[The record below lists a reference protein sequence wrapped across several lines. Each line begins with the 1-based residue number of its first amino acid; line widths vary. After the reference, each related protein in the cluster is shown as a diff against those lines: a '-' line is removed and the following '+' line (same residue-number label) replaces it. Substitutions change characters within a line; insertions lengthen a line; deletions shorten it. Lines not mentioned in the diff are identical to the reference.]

1 MSWGPQIDSINAYVT
16 DKSNGATMLTI
27 PVGHTLSAVVGALGP
42 VAELSAV
49 LANRRTS
56 AHVADKGTDVPMTS
70 HDQVLLSG
78 LLESGAPISLHYRGG
93 TCHGSGFV
101 WEVNGTE
108 GELRIS
114 GPFGHPQLCTVS
126 LSGAKGDD
134 TSFQPIVLPADLAS
148 DAKDGPVAG
157 NVRRVYAAMLSDLR
171 NGTKLAP
178 TFDHAIELHQ
188 IIAAV
193 EEAAASGKRVQPS
206 KM

>member
-1 MSWGPQIDSINAYVT
+1 MVWGAQIDSFNAYT
-16 DKSNGATMLTI
+16 NDKSNGATMLTI
-27 PVGHTLSAVVGALGP
+27 PVGHTLAAVVSALGP

-49 LANRRTS
+49 LANRRTTI
-56 AHVADKGTDVPMTS
+56 HVADTGKDMPMTA

-93 TCHGSGFV
+93 TAHGSGFV

-108 GELRIS
+108 GELRITA
-114 GPFGHPQLCTVS
+114 PFGQTQLLPLS

-134 TSFQPIVLPADLAS
+134 SSFQPIALPAELAA

-171 NGTKLAP
+171 SGTKLAP

-188 IIAAV
+188 VVAAV
-193 EEAAASGKRVQPS
+193 EEAASSGKRVQPS